1 MHSTSAYVFSN
12 DARATAFRRAVRS
25 RVAHSQEYAMPGLG
39 ASAQEVQREY
49 LRYCAEQDHG
59 QSNGAQQAPPP
70 YMPAMDD
77 QAPPTYTPSVNTR
90 GSSSYTPCA
99 DHQAP
104 PPYTSTPT
112 SDMTPTARLDFL
124 LYSNTSTPPSPPDY
138 AEAISVPPPPPSY
151 ESRVSAHTPTSS
163 SNNNNNTHQAL
174 SRQNIDTLFANCTT
188 RTPKEQIRNRAI
200 QALELV
206 VLPGNGIEVSP
217 KYSSPK
223 KTGIL
228 RRIKDSV

>member
-39 ASAQEVQREY
+39 ASAQEVQREF
-49 LRYCAEQDHG
+49 LRYCAEQDQG
-59 QSNGAQQAPPP
+59 QSDGAQQAPPP
-70 YMPAMDD
+70 Y
-77 QAPPTYTPSVNTR
+77 TPSTDTQVP
-90 GSSSYTPCA
+90 SSAMLPREN
-99 DHQAP
+99 QGP

-124 LYSNTSTPPSPPDY
+124 LYSNTSTPPLPPDY
-138 AEAISVPPPPPSY
+138 AEAISAPPPPPPPPPRY
-151 ESRVSAHTPTSS
+151 GNVISAHTPTSS
-163 SNNNNNTHQAL
+163 SRNTDQRFSHQPINNL
-174 SRQNIDTLFANCTT
+174 STGCTT
-188 RTPKEQIRNRAI
+188 RTPKKQIHNKAI
-200 QALELV
+200 QALEVV

-228 RRIKDSV
+228 RRIKDRV